1 MFCEWSFIG
10 TQHRPFIVCCL
21 RLLPTSLSG
30 CDQDRLALRD
40 CSCLVSN
47 RESLGAPG
55 LGRSRG
61 PALLFLL
68 VVICLGV
75 WSLYS
80 VKFLLSGPVTLP
92 CMYKIPSPFGFP
104 SHLGR
109 GFPRGSDSEQSACN
123 PGDPER
129 SPAGGN
135 GYPLQY
141 SHLENSTER
150 GAWCGSWWSPWGRKE
165 SATAQ

>member
-10 TQHRPFIVCCL
+10 TQPRPFIVCCL

-109 GFPRGSDSEQSACN
+109 GFPRGSDSEQSAIQETQKDPLPEGMATHSSILAWRIPQREE
-123 PGDPER
+123 PGGAP
-129 SPAGGN
+129 GGVHGVAKSRPQLSN
-135 GYPLQY
+135 
-141 SHLENSTER
+141 
-150 GAWCGSWWSPWGRKE
+150 
-165 SATAQ
+165 